1 VVHRTDP
8 EGMGSDSPRILLR
21 ADLPIGLRDVPQPP
35 EQLHLHGEL
44 PRGPAVA
51 IVGTRYPSP
60 RGVRFTEELA
70 AALARHG
77 VAVLSGGAE
86 GIDTAAHRGALA
98 ARGVTVVVA
107 PAGLDTPFPEENAG
121 LFREIVD
128 SGGAYLS
135 LVPDGTKATRHVF
148 FRRNSYLVALAHA
161 VVVTE
166 APVRSGARNA
176 AKWARELGRPLLAV
190 PFAPWQRRGG
200 GSVLELRLGASVCT
214 SARDVLRVLRRQFL
228 TPIPVS
234 PEPGRFASEQPQLP
248 FSKPEVVAVDA
259 NTQATLVRDAVA
271 AGARTI
277 DEICDQTSLGPG
289 AVQHHVLTLTLE
301 GVLAPD
307 PGSGWLEVRVDGLVS
322 ASKILKSKE

>member
-1 VVHRTDP
+1 VR
-8 EGMGSDSPRILLR
+8 
-21 ADLPIGLRDVPQPP
+21 LRDVPEPP
-35 EQLHLHGEL
+35 AELHLHGEL

-70 AALARHG
+70 SALARRG
-77 VAVLSGGAE
+77 VAVFSGGAK

-98 ARGVTVVVA
+98 AGGVTVVVA
-107 PAGLDTPFPEENAG
+107 PAGLDAPFPAENAG
-121 LFREIVD
+121 LFREIVEA
-128 SGGAYLS
+128 GGAYLS
-135 LVPDGTKATRHVF
+135 LVANETKATRGVF
-148 FRRNSYLVALAHA
+148 FRRNSYLVALAHV

-176 AKWARELGRPLLAV
+176 AKWARKLARPLLAV

-200 GSVLELRLGASVCT
+200 GSVVELRLGASVCT
-214 SARDVLRVLRRQFL
+214 SARDVMRALKGQWL
-228 TPIPVS
+228 TPVPLTS
-234 PEPGRFASEQPQLP
+234 DPGRSAPRQAELAFSVPQVVGTGGGDEASLI
-248 FSKPEVVAVDA
+248 
-259 NTQATLVRDAVA
+259 RDAVA
-271 AGARTI
+271 NGARTV
-277 DEICDQTSLGPG
+277 DEICARTSLGPG

>member
-1 VVHRTDP
+1 
-8 EGMGSDSPRILLR
+8 MASDAPRILLR
-21 ADLPIGLRDVPQPP
+21 ADLPVRLRDVPEPP

-70 AALARHG
+70 GALARRG
-77 VAVLSGGAE
+77 VAVLSGGAK

-98 ARGVTVVVA
+98 AGGVTVVVA
-107 PAGLDTPFPEENAG
+107 PAGLDAPFPAENAE
-121 LFREIVD
+121 LFRRIVD
-128 SGGAYLS
+128 AGGAYLS
-135 LVPDGTKATRHVF
+135 LVADETKATRHVF
-148 FRRNSYLVALAHA
+148 FRRNSYLVALSH
-161 VVVTE
+161 VLVVTE

-176 AKWARELGRPLLAV
+176 AKWARKLARPLLAV

-200 GSVLELRLGASVCT
+200 GSVVELRLGASVCT
-214 SARDVLRVLRRQFL
+214 SARDVMRVLRTQFL
-228 TPIPVS
+228 TPVPL
-234 PEPGRFASEQPQLP
+234 PREPGRFASEQPELP
-248 FSKPEVVAVDA
+248 FSKPEVVAA
-259 NTQATLVRDAVA
+259 AGNGEMAIVRDAVA
-271 AGARTI
+271 RGARTI
-277 DEICDQTSLGPG
+277 DEICDRTSLGPA